1 MEKQLII
8 PAGVDASKVFMAP
21 GVIADNLIFPSGSA
35 GLKDGKVAG
44 PDIESQARQAF
55 ENIGAVLKAAGSGWE
70 KVVKV
75 TCYLTNPKRDIGG
88 WNKVFG
94 EYFPKNPPSRTT
106 IGCSLLNDEWLIEIE
121 LVALK

>member
-1 MEKQLII
+1 MEKKLII
-8 PAGVDASKVFMAP
+8 PEGVDASRVFMAP

-35 GLKDGKVAG
+35 GLKDGQVAG

-75 TCYLTNPKRDIGG
+75 TGYLTNPKRDIQG
-88 WNKVFG
+88 WNKVWG

-106 IGCSLLNDEWLIEIE
+106 IGCSLLNDAWLIEIE